1 MHRSKRRTSTVLA
14 AASAA
19 ALLVG
24 PLAGMGRAATDGVGT
39 ATVSSTVI
47 GVQLGANGDV
57 LSLRVLGDEGLSS
70 IDPTKGASSSASTL
84 RPLLIGSKTVPAL
97 ALASPEVKTSS
108 SGAEDKKSVEPAL
121 PTSSVFSGAV
131 NAVLSSIVDAT
142 GARSGLQAG
151 LANLRLAGG
160 LVNVPTGAVQV
171 TTDAARGS
179 STATRTITI
188 PDVRVLD
195 LAAVLDGLGL
205 KLTDLSVNQVL
216 ALLKSLGATIQGI
229 ADPAGAVTQLNN
241 AVDTLTAQTGALTA
255 ALCTTVDG
263 LLSGPLGGVTG
274 LVDGVLDDVQTTV
287 GGVTGTLPVV
297 GDAPLPPA
305 LAPVIAPI
313 ANVPVIGNLLGGVST
328 QDVQAAA
335 LPLGFSCSNLLGTT
349 VQQLLDE
356 VHKDLATLLDSLLA
370 TVASTPLLHVTD
382 VKIGLTATAAET
394 VEKSVASVTGS
405 IGSVKVGTLAVPGV
419 SGLDLAAPAAQ
430 LTQATAAIQG
440 AVNGVLAAVNASL
453 ANIVKVEVL
462 KVDKSVTN
470 ADGYTNANAA
480 VTAVKATL
488 TPPATPLSA
497 SALLD
502 LGGTPIS
509 SLLQTIS
516 ATVPTLTPLMGQLE
530 ASLGG
535 IQALSAPAEITIG
548 TLASTAAFRPGA
560 GGGSTQVAAP
570 SGSPTGTP
578 SGELPRTGGNAL
590 LPLAAALTLGACS
603 LGMRRVV
610 RSAKVNA

>member
-1 MHRSKRRTSTVLA
+1 MQRNRRRTSTILA

-19 ALLVG
+19 ALLIG

-47 GVQLGANGDV
+47 GVQVGANGDV
-57 LSLRVLGDEGLSS
+57 LSLRVLSDEGLST
-70 IDPTKGASSSASTL
+70 IDPAKGASSSASTL
-84 RPLLIGSKTVPAL
+84 RPLVIGSKTVPAV
-97 ALASPEVKTSS
+97 AVTTPEVKSSS
-108 SGAEDKKSVEPAL
+108 SGAEDRKSVEPAL
-121 PTSSVFSGAV
+121 PSSAAFSGAV

-171 TTDAARGS
+171 ATDAAKAS

-205 KLTDLSVNQVL
+205 KLTDLSVNQL
-216 ALLKSLGATIQGI
+216 LGLLKSLGVTIQGI
-229 ADPAGAVTQLNN
+229 ADPAGAVTQLNK
-241 AVDTLTAQTGALTA
+241 AVDTLTTQTGALTA
-255 ALCTTVDG
+255 SVCNTVDG

-274 LVDGVLDDVQTTV
+274 LVSGVVDGVQTTV

-297 GDAPLPPA
+297 GNAPLPPSVA
-305 LAPVIAPI
+305 PVLAPI
-313 ANVPVIGNLLGGVST
+313 VPVVGGVLGGLST

-335 LPLGFSCSNLLGTT
+335 LPGGFSCSNLLGTT

-356 VHKDLATLLDSLLA
+356 VHKDLATLLDGLLA
-370 TVASTPLLHVTD
+370 TVASTPLLHITD
-382 VKIGLTATAAET
+382 VKVGLTATAAET
-394 VEKSVASVTGS
+394 VEKSIATVTGS
-405 IGSVKVGTLAVPGV
+405 IGTVKVGTLAVPGI
-419 SGLDLAAPAAQ
+419 SGLDLTAPAAQ
-430 LTQATAAIQG
+430 LTQATSAIQS
-440 AVNGVLAAVNASL
+440 AVNGVLASLNASL
-453 ANIVKVEVL
+453 ANVVKVEVL
-462 KVDKSVTN
+462 KVDKSI
-470 ADGYTNANAA
+470 APGGGYTNAIAA

-502 LGGTPIS
+502 LNGTPVSTLLQSIS
-509 SLLQTIS
+509 S
-516 ATVPTLTPLMGQLE
+516 TVPTLTPLMAQLE

-535 IQALSAPAEITIG
+535 IQALSAPTEITIG

-560 GGGSTQVAAP
+560 GGSSTQVAAP
-570 SGSPTGTP
+570 GSPTGTP
-578 SGELPRTGGNAL
+578 AELPRTGGNAL
-590 LPLAAALTLGACS
+590 LPLAVAITLGACS
-603 LGMRRVV
+603 LGMRRIA
-610 RSAKVNA
+610 RSAKVDA

>member
-121 PTSSVFSGAV
+121 PASSLFSGAV
-131 NAVLSSIVDAT
+131 NAVLSSVVDAT

-171 TTDAARGS
+171 ATDAARGS

-313 ANVPVIGNLLGGVST
+313 STVPVIGGLLSVST

-382 VKIGLTATAAET
+382 VKVGLTATAAET
-394 VEKSVASVTGS
+394 VETSVASVTGS

-419 SGLDLAAPAAQ
+419 SGLDLAASAAQ

-440 AVNGVLAAVNASL
+440 AVNGVLATVNASL
-453 ANIVKVEVL
+453 ADIVKVEVL

-560 GGGSTQVAAP
+560 GGSSTQVAAP

-578 SGELPRTGGNAL
+578 SGELPRTGGSAL